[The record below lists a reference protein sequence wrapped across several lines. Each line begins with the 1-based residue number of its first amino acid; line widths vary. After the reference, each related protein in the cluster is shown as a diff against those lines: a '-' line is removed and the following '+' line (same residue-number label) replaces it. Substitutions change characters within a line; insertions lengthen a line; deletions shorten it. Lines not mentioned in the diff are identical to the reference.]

1 MMKKLCIIALIVC
14 IAEII
19 VLLIQRWFFAKETGV
34 PFFHPVTPGE
44 WILLIGTGA
53 LIVLCILL
61 AIGIHIKYK

>member
-19 VLLIQRWFFAKETGV
+19 VLSIQRWFFAKETGGTL
-34 PFFHPVTPGE
+34 FHPITAGE

-61 AIGIHIKYK
+61 AICIHIKSK